1 MGGQILKSD
10 PPSQSEI
17 IERTALRKE
26 ETEKFGR
33 RDTVAGMGTKPEEK
47 KIQGMTLTLPRKMSL
62 G

>member
-10 PPSQSEI
+10 PRSQSEI

-26 ETEKFGR
+26 ETRKLGR
-33 RDTVAGMGTKPEEK
+33 TETIESTGKGTEEK
-47 KIQGMTLTLPRKMSL
+47 RIMKDRKMSL